1 VAEAMSNDLLQRLMA
16 AQTDE
21 ERSWIVTE
29 NLLESLPEDLAT
41 ALWAMAIPHWFNA
54 EILAALCPEL
64 TEQAENLY
72 RRLQEFSFVEMFA
85 ERGHNVHELKRNQ
98 LLDRLWQENPE
109 RFRYLSSKAAE
120 YFANTDKS
128 ESQIEWI
135 YHLVIASP
143 VTGIDELKKLG
154 QRWDTTYNRSKLESL
169 VIRLYSHITAMR
181 TTIAVNAE
189 VLYWQGN
196 AKSRLYRLTEALES
210 YDMALALYRE
220 IKNNLGEAN
229 TLRDIG
235 TILQFLNR
243 HNEAMD
249 RYMMA
254 LTIYRN
260 IHSYLGCLGEA
271 NTLISIGSVL
281 YFHKLYKEALDRYY
295 TGLDFY
301 RKLGNEIGE
310 ANTLLAIGDVLK
322 DINNFTQALE
332 RYEESLRIYR
342 KIDSQLGEAN
352 ALKAMGNALQSLG
365 RYVEALNVFE
375 TTLVIY
381 RKIDDP
387 LGQANTL
394 QSISKLQENPL
405 IALECSQAALNIY
418 TQIDHKL
425 SQAQNLVEFTSEIQL
440 KLGQKTEA
448 ISSLSRAAKLAEEN
462 NYSQIFRIANQKIEE
477 IIRDNRPVKIED
489 N

>member
-1 VAEAMSNDLLQRLMA
+1 MSNDLLQRLMA

-72 RRLQEFSFVEMFA
+72 RQLQEFSFVEMFA
-85 ERGHNVHELKRNQ
+85 ERGHNVHELTRNQ
-98 LLDRLWQENPE
+98 LLDRLWKENPE
-109 RFRYLSSKAAE
+109 WFRYLSSKAAA
-120 YFANTDKS
+120 YFANTDKA

-143 VTGIDELKKLG
+143 VTGMDELKKLG
-154 QRWDTTYNRSKLESL
+154 QRWNTTYNRSKLESL
-169 VIRLYSHITAMR
+169 VIRLYSHINAMR

-189 VLYWQGN
+189 IFYWEGN

-220 IKNNLGEAN
+220 VKNSLGEAN
-229 TLRDIG
+229 TLKDIG

-243 HNEAMD
+243 HDEVMD

-254 LTIYRN
+254 LTIYRE
-260 IHSYLGCLGEA
+260 IHSYLGEA
-271 NTLISIGSVL
+271 NTLISIGSFL
-281 YFHKLYKEALDRYY
+281 YFRRLYKEALDRYKM
-295 TGLDFY
+295 GLGFY
-301 RKLGNEIGE
+301 RELRNEIGE

-332 RYEESLRIYR
+332 IYEESLRIYR

-375 TTLVIY
+375 TALVIY

-462 NYSQIFRIANQKIEE
+462 SYSQIFRIANQKIEE
-477 IIRDNRPVKIED
+477 IIRDDRPVKIED